1 MMHGNMNVKNYGDA
15 SLHIVTYCYLL
26 LGPAT
31 VGQYLDLEPSASE
44 IALNSRQNDVL
55 SAI

>member
-1 MMHGNMNVKNYGDA
+1 MPCLK
-15 SLHIVTYCYLL
+15 IVTYCHLL

-31 VGQYLDLEPSASE
+31 VGQYLDLEPPASE

-55 SAI
+55 SAIR